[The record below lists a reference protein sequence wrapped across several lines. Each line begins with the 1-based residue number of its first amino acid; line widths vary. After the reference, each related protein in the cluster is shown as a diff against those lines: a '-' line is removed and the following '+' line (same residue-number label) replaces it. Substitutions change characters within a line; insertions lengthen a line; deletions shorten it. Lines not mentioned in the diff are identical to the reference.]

1 MQLKRVVTVL
11 QRLSKTTIINIMK
24 RILYLSL
31 VFLVLFKI
39 SPQAQEAELTGAELL
54 KRSIS
59 FHDPN
64 GQWTA
69 VRLELVLDQE
79 MPDGSKRP
87 SKVIIDNKR
96 GEFELSFVKNNHLFT
111 WKVGSGDATESY
123 MDYRVITDSIASD
136 TLGLNP
142 ERALRWRNYYS
153 YLYGLPMKLTD
164 PGTKVDPEVKRSE
177 FDGKD
182 VLALKVTYDAKVG
195 KDIWYFYF
203 NPETYAM
210 EGYRFY
216 HDEALNDGE
225 YILLEELVEFEG
237 MKIPKIRTW
246 FMNKDDKQIGRD
258 VLDKIEKL
266 KYHFF

>member
-1 MQLKRVVTVL
+1 
-11 QRLSKTTIINIMK
+11 MK

-225 YILLEELVEFEG
+225 YILINGLEIQNGLR
-237 MKIPKIRTW
+237 IPKDRTW
-246 FMNKDDKQIGRD
+246 YTNDESKWLGTDRFIQMKVIK
-258 VLDKIEKL
+258 
-266 KYHFF
+266 

>member
-1 MQLKRVVTVL
+1 MKQILLVIFTVL
-11 QRLSKTTIINIMK
+11 LWFKTPI
-24 RILYLSL
+24 R
-31 VFLVLFKI
+31 
-39 SPQAQEAELTGAELL
+39 AQETLITGTELL

-64 GQWTA
+64 GQWA
-69 VRLELVLDQE
+69 SIRLELVLDQE

-87 SKVIIDNKR
+87 SNVIIDNKR
-96 GEFELSFVKNNHLFT
+96 GTFELSFVKNNHLFT

-123 MDYRVITDSIASD
+123 MDYRVIADSIASD

-153 YLYGLPMKLTD
+153 YLYGLPMKLMD
-164 PGTKVDPEVKRSE
+164 PGTKIDPQVQTTK
-177 FDGKD
+177 FDDKD

-210 EGYRFY
+210 EGYRFF
-216 HDEALNDGE
+216 HDEAKNDGE
-225 YILLEELVEFEG
+225 YILISGLEIQNGLR
-237 MKIPKIRTW
+237 IPKDRAWYTNDE
-246 FMNKDDKQIGRD
+246 NKWLGTDRFIQMKVI
-258 VLDKIEKL
+258 K
-266 KYHFF
+266 

>member
-1 MQLKRVVTVL
+1 
-11 QRLSKTTIINIMK
+11 MK
-24 RILYLSL
+24 RILYFSL
-31 VFLVLFKI
+31 AFLLLLKT
-39 SPQAQEAELTGAELL
+39 STQAQKVELTGTELL

-64 GQWTA
+64 GQWAAT
-69 VRLELVLDQE
+69 RLELVLDQE

-87 SKVIIDNKR
+87 SKVIIDNKK

-111 WKVGSGDATESY
+111 WKVGSEDATESY
-123 MDYRVITDSIASD
+123 MDYRVVTDSIASD

-142 ERALRWRNYYS
+142 DRALRWRNYYS

-164 PGTKVDPEVKRSE
+164 PGTKVDPEVMSTK

-182 VLALKVTYDAKVG
+182 VLALNVTYDAKVG

-216 HDEALNDGE
+216 HDQAINDGE
-225 YILLEELVEFEG
+225 YILINGLEIQNGLR
-237 MKIPKIRTW
+237 IPKDRAWYTNDE
-246 FMNKDDKQIGRD
+246 NKWLGTDRFIQMKVI
-258 VLDKIEKL
+258 K
-266 KYHFF
+266 

>member
-1 MQLKRVVTVL
+1 
-11 QRLSKTTIINIMK
+11 MK
-24 RILYLSL
+24 RIIYLSL
-31 VFLVLFKI
+31 AFLLLFKT
-39 SPQAQEAELTGAELL
+39 SNQAQEAELTGAELL

-64 GQWTA
+64 GQWA
-69 VRLELVLDQE
+69 AMRLELVLDQE

-87 SKVIIDNKR
+87 SKVIIDNKK
-96 GEFELSFVKNNHLFT
+96 GEFELSFVKNNHLFR

-136 TLGLNP
+136 TLGMNP

-164 PGTKVDPEVKRSE
+164 PGTKVDPKVQNTK

-203 NPETYAM
+203 NPETFAM

-216 HDEALNDGE
+216 HDEAINDGE
-225 YILLEELVEFEG
+225 YILINGLEIQNGLR
-237 MKIPKIRTW
+237 IPKDRAWYTNNESKWLGTDRFIQ
-246 FMNKDDKQIGRD
+246 MKVIK
-258 VLDKIEKL
+258 
-266 KYHFF
+266 

>member
-1 MQLKRVVTVL
+1 
-11 QRLSKTTIINIMK
+11 MK

-31 VFLVLFKI
+31 AFLLLFKT
-39 SPQAQEAELTGAELL
+39 STQAQETELTGAELL

-64 GQWTA
+64 GQW
-69 VRLELVLDQE
+69 VSIRLELVLDQE
-79 MPDGSKRP
+79 MPDSSKRP
-87 SKVIIDNKR
+87 SKVIIDNKK
-96 GEFELSFVKNNHLFT
+96 GDFELSFVKNSHLFT
-111 WKVGSGDATESY
+111 WKVGGQEDTESY

-164 PGTKVDPEVKRSE
+164 QGTKVDPKVQSAK

-216 HDEALNDGE
+216 HDEAKNDGE
-225 YILLEELVEFEG
+225 YILISGLEIQNGLR
-237 MKIPKIRTW
+237 IPKDRAWYTNDESKWLGTDRFIQ
-246 FMNKDDKQIGRD
+246 MKVIK
-258 VLDKIEKL
+258 
-266 KYHFF
+266 

>member
-1 MQLKRVVTVL
+1 
-11 QRLSKTTIINIMK
+11 MK

-96 GEFELSFVKNNHLFT
+96 GEFELSFVKNNHLFS

-164 PGTKVDPEVKRSE
+164 QGTKVDPEVKRTE

-225 YILLEELVEFEG
+225 YILINGLEIQNGLR
-237 MKIPKIRTW
+237 IPKDRTW
-246 FMNKDDKQIGRD
+246 YTNDESKWLGTDRFIQMKVIK
-258 VLDKIEKL
+258 
-266 KYHFF
+266 

>member
-1 MQLKRVVTVL
+1 
-11 QRLSKTTIINIMK
+11 MK
-24 RILYLSL
+24 RIHYLSL

-96 GEFELSFVKNNHLFT
+96 GEFELSIVKNNHLFS

-142 ERALRWRNYYS
+142 DRALRWRNYYS

-164 PGTKVDPEVKRSE
+164 PGTKVDPEVKRTE

-225 YILLEELVEFEG
+225 YILINGLEIQNGLR
-237 MKIPKIRTW
+237 IPKDRTW
-246 FMNKDDKQIGRD
+246 YTNDESKWLGTDRFIQMKVIK
-258 VLDKIEKL
+258 
-266 KYHFF
+266 